1 MKRLLILRCAVVPL
15 IGAASLLLT
24 LPASAQTAE
33 PPSAPG
39 IAAEASGPAI
49 PAKVGVILFEQAVAQ
64 TNEGQRDYA
73 ALTQKY
79 APKQAQ
85 VKTMSDELDSLKK
98 QLQDAGSS
106 LTDQERNSRI
116 RTIDEKT
123 KLLQRTV
130 EDDQNDFNGALNDML
145 QQLAQKV
152 YVSLDAYCKQNGYTL
167 IIDATTQQNQSPIV
181 IWLNQSTDI
190 TKAVIAAY
198 NAKSGV
204 LPPASPAPAASTSS
218 PRTTPIRTSAPR

>member
-1 MKRLLILRCAVVPL
+1 MNRLFTLHCARVSLLGTASLILTPL
-15 IGAASLLLT
+15 AL
-24 LPASAQTAE
+24 AQTAE

-39 IAAEASGPAI
+39 VAAEASGPAGPTKI
-49 PAKVGVILFEQAVAQ
+49 GVILFEQAVAQ

-98 QLQDAGSS
+98 QLQDAGST
-106 LTDQERNSRI
+106 LTEQERNSRI

-152 YVSLDAYCKQNGYTL
+152 YVSLDAYAKQNGYTL
-167 IIDATTQQNQSPIV
+167 VIDATTQQNQSPIV

-190 TKAVIAAY
+190 TKAVIMAY

-204 LPPASPAPAASTSS
+204 PPLASPAPAGTTSS
-218 PRTTPIRTSAPR
+218 PRTSPTRTAAPR